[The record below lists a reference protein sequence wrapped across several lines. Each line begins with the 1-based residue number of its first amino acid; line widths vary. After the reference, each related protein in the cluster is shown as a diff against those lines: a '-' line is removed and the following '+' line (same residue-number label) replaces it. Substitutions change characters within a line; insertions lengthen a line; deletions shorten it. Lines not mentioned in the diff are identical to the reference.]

1 MTKSPAVLFDVD
13 GAVATIRMNVADRR
27 NALSPVLRDGI
38 SDAFDLAMA
47 DDSVKCV
54 VLAANGAVFGAG
66 QDFAA
71 VDDFNI
77 RAADLINLYYKP
89 LLLKIHHFP
98 KPVIA
103 AVNGLC
109 VGMSASLALACDLLI
124 MDENAELSF
133 SFSKFGLA
141 PDGGASWHLVSLV
154 GAKRAF
160 QIFAESGGIG
170 AQQALQLGI
179 ANKVYQGESLITAA
193 LEWAAQLAT
202 VASQSLSSAKSAVRQ
217 AADLDLAAAISMEAE
232 LQQLCSE
239 SSETQAAMAAFLA
252 RKK

>member
-1 MTKSPAVLFDVD
+1 MTKSSAVLFDVD

-27 NALSPVLRDGI
+27 NALSPILREGL
-38 SDAFDLAMA
+38 SDSLDLAMA
-47 DDSVKCV
+47 DDRVKCV

-71 VDDFNI
+71 ADDFNI
-77 RAADLINLYYKP
+77 RAADLINVHYKP
-89 LLLKIHHFP
+89 LLLKIHHFQ

-133 SFSKFGLA
+133 SFSKFGLV
-141 PDGGASWHLVSLV
+141 PDGGASWYLVNLL

-160 QIFAESGGIG
+160 QVFAESKTIS

-179 ANKVYQGESLITAA
+179 ANKVHQGESLITAA
-193 LEWAAQLAT
+193 LEWAAQIAT
-202 VASQSLSSAKSAVRQ
+202 VPPLSLSFSKTAVRQ
-217 AADLDLAAAISMEAE
+217 AADLDLADAISMEAE
-232 LQQLCSE
+232 LQQICSE
-239 SSETQAAMAAFLA
+239 SSETKSAMAAFLA